1 VARTGEKR
9 KTYRVLVGKLEGKR
23 QLGISKSGWEDN
35 TMICKEHGGKA
46 QARLIW
52 LSIERSGGLL

>member
-9 KTYRVLVGKLEGKR
+9 KTYRILVGIREGKR
-23 QLGISKSGWEDN
+23 QPEISKSRWEDN
-35 TMICKEHGGKA
+35 TMIFKEHSGKA
-46 QARLIW
+46 QAGLIW

>member
-9 KTYRVLVGKLEGKR
+9 RIYRVLAGKSEGKR
-23 QLGISKSGWEDN
+23 QLGISKSGWKDI
-35 TMICKEHGGKA
+35 TTIFKEHSGKV
-46 QARLIW
+46 QAGLIW

>member
-9 KTYRVLVGKLEGKR
+9 KTYRVLVGKPEGKR
-23 QLGISKSGWEDN
+23 QLGISKGGWEGI
-35 TMICKEHGGKA
+35 TMIFKEHSGKG
-46 QARLIW
+46 QTGLIW